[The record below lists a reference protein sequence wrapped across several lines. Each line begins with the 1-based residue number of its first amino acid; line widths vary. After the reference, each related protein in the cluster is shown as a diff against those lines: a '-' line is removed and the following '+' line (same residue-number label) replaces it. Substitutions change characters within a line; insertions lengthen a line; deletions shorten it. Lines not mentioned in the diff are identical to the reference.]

1 MDYKDYKKIIFKEV
15 ERKKVRIL
23 SSKRKD
29 VQNYLWDEILLNLID
44 SEVLPENYAGMAYE
58 DEEILE
64 YFLSLNCFKTFNDYY
79 KKEWNK
85 WKKVIR

>member
-1 MDYKDYKKIIFKEV
+1 MNYKDYKKIIFKEV
-15 ERKKVRIL
+15 EKKKVRIL
-23 SSKRKD
+23 SSERKD

-44 SEVLPENYAGMAYE
+44 SDFLPENYAGMAYE

-79 KKEWNK
+79 IKE
-85 WKKVIR
+85 